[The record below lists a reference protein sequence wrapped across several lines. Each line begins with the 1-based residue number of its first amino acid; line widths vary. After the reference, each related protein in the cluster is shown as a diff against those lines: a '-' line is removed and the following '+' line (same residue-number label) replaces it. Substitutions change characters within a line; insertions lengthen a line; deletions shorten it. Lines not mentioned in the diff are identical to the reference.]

1 MNWHPYAKLFPMLP
15 DEQIELLADDIRANG
30 QRNPII
36 VDTHERIIDGRN
48 RSAACL
54 LAGKTPIVEVFAGND
69 RQILTLVCSLNIH
82 RRHLSDSQ
90 RELIAAEI
98 ANMPAHVTAA
108 RPGKCHDAPSGASSA
123 VTQDEA
129 AGLMNVKKR
138 SVQRAAKV
146 IASAV
151 PEIQED
157 VRSGKVKVA
166 TAEKVARL
174 APAEQQKARA
184 SGYKD
189 TPVDPPA
196 CAMKYAE
203 QAVTILS
210 RIRDDDDERLAA
222 FNHVSDWLVEH
233 FQA

>member
-1 MNWHPYAKLFPMLP
+1 MMDWHPYAKLFPMLP

-30 QRNPII
+30 QRTPII

-54 LAGKTPIVEVFAGND
+54 LSGKTPLVEVFAGND
-69 RQILTLVCSLNIH
+69 REILKLVCSLNIH
-82 RRHLSDSQ
+82 RRHLSESQ
-90 RELIAAEI
+90 RADIAAKISATTVETSKKEKGPI
-98 ANMPAHVTAA
+98 
-108 RPGKCHDAPSGASSA
+108 GPSEET
-123 VTQDEA
+123 VTQAEA
-129 AGLMNVKKR
+129 AELMNVGVR
-138 SVQRAAKV
+138 SVKRAA
-146 IASAV
+146 AV
-151 PEIQED
+151 QKTGTEELKQD
-157 VRSGKVKVA
+157 VASGKVRVA
-166 TAEKVARL
+166 KAERVAKL

-184 SGYKD
+184 SGYKE

-210 RIRDDDDERLAA
+210 RIRDDDDQRLAA

-233 FQA
+233 FPA

>member
-1 MNWHPYAKLFPMLP
+1 MDWHPYAKLFPMLP

-30 QRNPII
+30 QRTPII

-69 RQILTLVCSLNIH
+69 REILKLVCSLNIH
-82 RRHLSDSQ
+82 RRHLSESQ
-90 RELIAAEI
+90 RADIAAKI
-98 ANMPAHVTAA
+98 AATPVESSKKVK
-108 RPGKCHDAPSGASSA
+108 GPSGPSEET
-123 VTQDEA
+123 VTQSEA
-129 AGLMNVKKR
+129 AELMNVGVR
-138 SVQRAAKV
+138 SVKRAA
-146 IASAV
+146 AV
-151 PEIQED
+151 QKTGTEELKQD
-157 VRSGKVKVA
+157 VAAGKVRVA
-166 TAEKVARL
+166 TAERVAKL

-184 SGYKD
+184 SGYKE

-210 RIRDDDDERLAA
+210 RISNDDDQRLAA

-233 FQA
+233 FPA